1 MKPVNPMDLVFLLL
15 ERRNQPMHVGALFLA
30 KPPEDASSSFVQDLV
45 RSAMEYHQPTSPFNQ
60 RLVSRGGVQFWSE
73 DEEFD
78 LESHVYHLALPQP
91 GRIRELLALIS
102 KLHSS
107 LLDRHKPLWEVYIIE
122 GVESG
127 RIAVYSKIHHALV
140 DGVSAMRLLDRGT
153 TATPDELMVPIWALP
168 PRQKSQQEKKESEQD
183 PIRQLVAQAQGAKK
197 LASSAGRVVSEVVN
211 SIRQRNK
218 DKDYVSVFQAPRT
231 LLNQRVSGSRRFAAQ
246 SWPIERIRAAGKH
259 HGATLNDIVLAM
271 CSAALRRYLLDM
283 NALPE
288 KPLVTMVPMS
298 LRKDDS
304 EEGGN
309 QVAVILADLATHLD
323 SPVDRLKTIQGSV
336 NNGKQRFARMNQS
349 ESLAY
354 TTAIMTAHGANIALG
369 VNPGWQA
376 FNLVVSNV
384 PGAETPRYW
393 NGALIEGIYPV
404 SIVMDG
410 VALNITLT
418 SYAGN
423 LEFGLIGCQRT
434 VPHLQRLLLYLEDG
448 LAELE

>member
-15 ERRNQPMHVGALFLA
+15 ERRNQPMHVGCLFLA
-30 KPPEDASSSFVQDLV
+30 KPPEGAGDTFVQDLV
-45 RSAMEYHQPTSPFNQ
+45 RGAMEYNQPTPPFNQ
-60 RLVSRGGVQFWSE
+60 RLVKRGGVQFWAE
-73 DEEFD
+73 DEDFD

-102 KLHSS
+102 KLHSA

-122 GVESG
+122 GVEGG
-127 RIAVYSKIHHALV
+127 RIAVYSKIHHSLV
-140 DGVSAMRLLDRGT
+140 DGVSAMRLLERGT
-153 TATPDELMVPIWALP
+153 TEAPEEIIAPIWALP
-168 PRQKSQQEKKESEQD
+168 PRRKGSKEVKESEAD
-183 PIRQLVAQAQGAKK
+183 PIRQLVQQAQGARKI
-197 LASSAGRVVSEVVN
+197 ASSANKVVSEVIN
-211 SIRQRNK
+211 SIRRRNK
-218 DKDYVSVFQAPRT
+218 DDGYVSVFQAPRT
-231 LLNQRVSGSRRFAAQ
+231 LLNQRISGSRRFAAQ
-246 SWPIERIRAAGKH
+246 SWPIERIRSAGKH

-271 CSAALRRYLLDM
+271 CSSALRRYLLDM

-298 LRKDDS
+298 LRTEDS

-309 QVAVILADLATHLD
+309 QVAVILADLGTNLD
-323 SPVDRLKTIQGSV
+323 SPVARLKTIRNSV
-336 NNGKQRFARMNQS
+336 NNSKQRFARMNQG

-354 TTAIMTAHGANIALG
+354 TSAIMTAHGANIALG
-369 VNPGWQA
+369 VNPAWQA

-384 PGAETPRYW
+384 PGAKEPRYW

-434 VPHLQRLLLYLEDG
+434 VPHLQRFLQYLEDG
-448 LAELE
+448 LVELE